1 VFILGVKLNMRW
13 FRKSW
18 VIPIFILIVLQGQS
32 WSEDI
37 KQNYTVQTDFSC
49 GGVDVKVI
57 THCIYREALPPFCV
71 ADNQYIIIGK
81 KKINSTS
88 PKIKSERF
96 LLLNI
101 DPKTRKLIKGERILP
116 YVITHIT
123 CYKSPTGKWFVM
135 FDYYRGGNCP
145 ECEYFEVYDMNGK
158 KYNIGV
164 LENSIEIDEK
174 HIEY

>member
-1 VFILGVKLNMRW
+1 MRW

-32 WSEDI
+32 WGENI

-96 LLLNI
+96 PLLNI
-101 DPKTRKLIKGERILP
+101 DPETRKLIKGKKILP
-116 YVITHIT
+116 YVITGIT
-123 CYKSPTGKWFVM
+123 CYKSSTGKWFVEL
-135 FDYYRGGNCP
+135 DYYRGGNCP

-164 LENSIEIDEK
+164 LRNLIEIDK
-174 HIEY
+174 KDIEY